1 MAENLIT
8 VREAANFLRISA
20 RTVYRLIESGQ
31 IGAVRIGKQGRIRT
45 AALPGVG
52 SGGAAHA
59 PGSGRDRGRRFVQRP
74 AAKRASPSLA
84 SSLAAPHASA
94 RSAARFSSSAALEPG

>member
-31 IGAVRIGKQGRIRT
+31 IGAVRIGKQWRIRT
-45 AALPGVG
+45 ADLPGLT
-52 SGGAAHA
+52 
-59 PGSGRDRGRRFVQRP
+59 
-74 AAKRASPSLA
+74 ASEA
-84 SSLAAPHASA
+84 VAAAPV
-94 RSAARFSSSAALEPG
+94 RPEPTVNA